1 MKKQIKLNTIA
12 IILARG
18 NSVSIKNKNLKKINN
33 KPLLE
38 WSINHCKNSQFI
50 NQVWV
55 SSDSKKILN
64 FSLKKG
70 AKAILRP
77 KKYATSNSS
86 SEIAWLHAIK
96 YLEKK
101 KIIFDTIVAPQATS
115 PIRGKND
122 FDKALIKFELNNF
135 DSLFSASE
143 LRDFCMEKKNNLLKA
158 NYDFKKRK
166 PRQKL
171 ILFI

>member
-1 MKKQIKLNTIA
+1 M
-12 IILARG
+12 
-18 NSVSIKNKNLKKINN
+18 
-33 KPLLE
+33 
-38 WSINHCKNSQFI
+38 
-50 NQVWV
+50 
-55 SSDSKKILN
+55 
-64 FSLKKG
+64 KKG

-96 YLEKK
+96 YLEK

-135 DSLFSASE
+135 DSLFQ
-143 LRDFCMEKKNNLLKA
+143 LRIKRFFVWKKK
-158 NYDFKKRK
+158 
-166 PRQKL
+166 
-171 ILFI
+171 